1 MAPQDVSRRPPGYP
15 VGTEDYDRAFHNTE
29 RTYLGPV
36 FATGQT
42 VSTQQRERG
51 EEEAPP
57 GQWGRPQDFPLLL
70 EPGLTQEEIEALYQ
84 QCLEGSSDSDGS
96 SSWEI
101 GPIGTASSGTSTA
114 ADVPRARFPRGQ
126 FPNE

>member
-1 MAPQDVSRRPPGYP
+1 M
-15 VGTEDYDRAFHNTE
+15 GTEDYERAFHNTE

-42 VSTQQRERG
+42 VSTQQHERG
-51 EEEAPP
+51 EEEPPP

-84 QCLEGSSDSDGS
+84 QCLEGSSDSDGA
-96 SSWEI
+96 
-101 GPIGTASSGTSTA
+101 ASSGTSTA